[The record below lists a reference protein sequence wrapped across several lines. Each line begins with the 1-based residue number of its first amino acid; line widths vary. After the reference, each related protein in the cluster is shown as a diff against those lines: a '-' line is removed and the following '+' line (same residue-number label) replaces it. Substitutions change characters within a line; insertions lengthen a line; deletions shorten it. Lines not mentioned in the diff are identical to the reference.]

1 MKRRT
6 FLILMLILAVLLGSV
21 LFALWRT
28 FFPAVYKDEPAYIS
42 DEIQEEEIQ
51 QSQPEGIR
59 WEDRRIEVGKLTYTI
74 TRASYL
80 TNLERAGRGKFRENA
95 VVGIYDGSG
104 NDPDIYY
111 YPNCFDETDT
121 LVNGAYMIL
130 LDVQVDSEDAVNF
143 RTNKATGVQSRR
155 YEDNP
160 FLFRADEIAYLIDTS
175 EDSTSGYTYYDA
187 VYFTALNEF
196 TEHPMAYEILP
207 GESISFRIGYLVGNL
222 PDGSPRDLSTMVI
235 STAWNDPEEIYFELN
250 LK

>member
-1 MKRRT
+1 MKQKT
-6 FLILMLILAVLLGSV
+6 FVIVMLVLAVLLGSV
-21 LFALWRT
+21 LFGLWRT
-28 FFPAVYKDEPAYIS
+28 FFAAPSAEEPAYIS
-42 DEIQEEEIQ
+42 DQIQEEEIQ
-51 QSQPEGIR
+51 HSLPEGIH
-59 WEDRRIEVGKLTYTI
+59 WQDHRIEVGALTYTV

-80 TNLERAGRGKFRENA
+80 TNLERAGRGKFRESA

-104 NDPDIYY
+104 SDPDIYY

-121 LVNGAYMIL
+121 LVSGAYMIL
-130 LDVQVDSEDAVNF
+130 LDVQVDSRDAVNF

-175 EDSTSGYTYYDA
+175 EDSTNGYTYYDA
-187 VYFTALNEF
+187 VYFTALNEY

-207 GESISFRIGYLVGNL
+207 GESVSFRIGYLVGNL
-222 PDGSPRDLSTMVI
+222 PDGSERDLSKMVI
-235 STAWNDPEEIYFELN
+235 STAWNDPEEEYFELN

>member
-1 MKRRT
+1 MKQRT
-6 FLILMLILAVLLGSV
+6 FIILMVVLALLLGSV

-28 FFPAVYKDEPAYIS
+28 FFPAAPAEEPAYIS

-51 QSQPEGIR
+51 EPDVEGIR
-59 WEDRRIEVGKLTYTI
+59 WEDKTIEVGKLTYTI

-80 TNLERAGRGKFRENA
+80 TNLEKAGHGKFRENA

-104 NDPDIYY
+104 NDPTIYY
-111 YPNCFDETDT
+111 YPECFDETDT
-121 LVNGAYMIL
+121 LVSGACMVL

-143 RTNKATGVQSRR
+143 RTNKVTGVQSRR

-175 EDSTSGYTYYDA
+175 ENADSGYTYYDA
-187 VYFTALNEF
+187 VYFTEMNEF
-196 TEHPMAYEILP
+196 SEHPMAYELLP
-207 GESISFRIGYLVGNL
+207 GESITFRIGYLLGNCQ
-222 PDGSPRDLSTMVI
+222 DGTARDLSKLVI
-235 STAWNDPEEIYFELN
+235 STDWNDPEEKYFELN

>member
-1 MKRRT
+1 MKQRT
-6 FLILMLILAVLLGSV
+6 FVILMLVLALLLASV

-28 FFPAVYKDEPAYIS
+28 FFPATVQEEPAYIS
-42 DEIQEEEIQ
+42 DEIQDEEIQ
-51 QSQPEGIR
+51 EAAPEGIC
-59 WEDRRIEVGKLTYTI
+59 WEDKNIEVGKLTYTI

-80 TNLERAGRGKFRENA
+80 TNLENAGSGKIRENA

-104 NDPDIYY
+104 SDPTVYY
-111 YPNCFDETDT
+111 YPDCFDATDT
-121 LVNGAYMIL
+121 LVSGACMVL

-175 EDSTSGYTYYDA
+175 EDSTYGYTYYDA
-187 VYFTALNEF
+187 VYFTQLNGF
-196 TEHPMAYEILP
+196 TEHPMAYELLP
-207 GESISFRIGYLVGNL
+207 GESITFRIGYLLGNL
-222 PDGSPRDLSTMVI
+222 PDGTERDLSKLVI
-235 STAWNDPEEIYFELN
+235 STDWNDPEEKYFELN